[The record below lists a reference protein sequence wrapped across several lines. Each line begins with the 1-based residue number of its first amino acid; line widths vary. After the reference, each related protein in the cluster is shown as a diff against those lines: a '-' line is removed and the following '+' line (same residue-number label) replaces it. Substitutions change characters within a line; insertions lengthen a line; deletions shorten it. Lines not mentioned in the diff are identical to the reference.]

1 MLGRAALVL
10 GSTLLTLFVLELGC
24 RVARGVDWLVRWPNL
39 VLDERIATRANR
51 DGRLMHDGKL
61 GFSPR
66 PGYAKDG
73 VSYDAHGYR
82 LTPTAA
88 EMPPEAPP
96 ILVVGDSYA
105 HGDELTDAET
115 WASLVQP
122 LVGRRTINAGVTG
135 YGLDQIVLR
144 AELAAGDVKPAAI
157 VLAFIADDLR
167 RSEMK
172 RVWGVEKPYRATERQ
187 VGRAQ
192 RARASAARSRDDARC
207 LATFVWLVG
216 SGRYH
221 LAPPRLA
228 I

>member
-1 MLGRAALVL
+1 M
-10 GSTLLTLFVLELGC
+10 
-24 RVARGVDWLVRWPNL
+24 VRWPNL
-39 VLDERIATRANR
+39 VLVERIATRANS
-51 DGRLMHDGKL
+51 DGRLMHDDKL

-66 PGYAKDG
+66 PGYATDG
-73 VSYDAHGYR
+73 MSYGCTRLPSDANDSDS
-82 LTPTAA
+82 AA
-88 EMPPEAPP
+88 GGAAD
-96 ILVVGDSYA
+96 LGGGRFLA
-105 HGDELTDAET
+105 HGDALADAET
-115 WASLVQP
+115 WASLLQR

-144 AELAAGDVKPAAI
+144 AELAAADVKPAAI
-157 VLAFIADDLR
+157 ILAFIADDRR